1 MKQFLAACAL
11 ALGSAAL
18 LAHAAAYSAEPER
31 VQVEP
36 RLEVHADGSR
46 ELVLDTRIEAG
57 WILYASD
64 FEQPQIGPRAA
75 RLLVA
80 NDAARGALQ
89 SIGTRQGKGRG
100 FAGDYQYTYFSGQG
114 QLRQGLTGTGP
125 VTATLRAQVCFEES
139 GLCELVNKEIV
150 AR

>member
-1 MKQFLAACAL
+1 MT
-11 ALGSAAL
+11 GRWTRTAL
-18 LAHAAAYSAEPER
+18 LPALLLACTGVHAGEPER
-31 VQVEP
+31 VQVQP
-36 RLEVHADGSR
+36 RLETSADGSR
-46 ELVLDTRIEAG
+46 ELVIDARIEPG

-75 RLLVA
+75 RLVVA
-80 NDAARGALQ
+80 DAAGTGALH
-89 SIGTRQGKGRG
+89 SIGTHVGKGRS
-100 FAGDYQYTYFSGQG
+100 FAGDYQYTYFSGEG
-114 QLRQGLTGTGP
+114 QLRQAITGDGP